1 MPIVH
6 ISLVEG
12 RSDEAVKAC
21 VKAVART
28 INETLGAP
36 LETVRVY
43 VTQVPGAHWAVGDRT
58 KDEMAAAITAT
69 ANANANAS
77 DTKGPR

>member
-12 RSDEAVKAC
+12 RDEAAVKAC

-28 INETLGAP
+28 VHEALGAP
-36 LETVRVY
+36 LDTIRVY
-43 VTQVPGAHWAVGDRT
+43 ATAVPAAHWAVGERT
-58 KDEMAAAITAT
+58 KDEMP
-69 ANANANAS
+69 AS
-77 DTKGPR
+77 PNKAEESR

>member
-6 ISLVEG
+6 ISLIEG
-12 RSDEAVKAC
+12 RSDEALKAC

-28 INETLGAP
+28 VHETLGAP

-43 VTQVPGAHWAVGDRT
+43 ATQVPAAHWAVGERT
-58 KDEMAAAITAT
+58 KDETGSAPTT
-69 ANANANAS
+69 
-77 DTKGPR
+77 PV